1 MIEFSLLA
9 VAAILGMSV
18 VTYATKA
25 GGLWIL
31 DQIELSEQ
39 AHAGLEALPGGIIV
53 AILAP
58 QLVRGGPP
66 EWAAA
71 LLVVVV
77 AHRTDSILLALVVGV
92 GSVLLLRG
100 APPVG

>member
-1 MIEFSLLA
+1 
-9 VAAILGMSV
+9 MSV
-18 VTYATKA
+18 VTYAMKA

-31 DQIELSEQ
+31 EQIELSEQ
-39 AHAGLEALPGGIIV
+39 VHAGLEALPGGII

-58 QLVRGGPP
+58 QLVQGGPP

-71 LLVVVV
+71 LLVVGV
-77 AHRTDSILLALVVGV
+77 AYRTDSILLALVVGI

-100 APPVG
+100 AVPLG

>member
-1 MIEFSLLA
+1 MIDFSLLA
-9 VAAILGMSV
+9 VAVILGMSV
-18 VTYATKA
+18 VTYAMKA

-31 DQIELSEQ
+31 EQIELSEQ
-39 AHAGLEALPGGIIV
+39 IHAGLEALPGGIII

-58 QLVRGGPP
+58 QLVQGGPP

-71 LLVVVV
+71 LLVVSV
-77 AHRTDSILLALVVGV
+77 AYRTDSILLALVVGI

-100 APPVG
+100 AVPLG